1 MGLTRAAHFEEIKQI
16 RAEEP
21 QAIYSALENRQR
33 REVNRGD
40 CRLLILAADH
50 PARGAIAVGT
60 DAQAMGSRK
69 DLLDRFKEALS
80 NPAVDGVLG
89 TPDLIEDLALMGL
102 LEDKIVVGSMNR
114 GGLSD
119 SSFEFD
125 DRFTSYTI
133 KAIKEYGLD
142 FAKSLLRI
150 SLEDKETV
158 KTLESTAW
166 AVDAAVRHQVPI
178 MIEPFMSSWVDGK
191 VRNQLNATAVLK
203 SAVIASGLGSS
214 SAMSWLKLPVVDDME
229 RVMEATTL
237 PTLLLGGDVSEARED
252 VFLSWEKALGL
263 PGVRGLVVG
272 RSLLYPSDGDVS
284 KAVAMAV
291 QMVHPQN
298 IGGV

>member
-1 MGLTRAAHFEEIKQI
+1 MGLAKTASFEEIKRI

-21 QAIYSALENRQR
+21 QAIYTALAARKR
-33 REVNRGD
+33 REVSRGD
-40 CRLLILAADH
+40 GRLLILAADH
-50 PARGAIAVGT
+50 PARGAIAVGS
-60 DAQAMGSRK
+60 DLHAMGSRR
-69 DLLDRFKEALS
+69 DLLDRFKDALS
-80 NPAVDGVLG
+80 NPDVDGVLG
-89 TPDLIEDLALMGL
+89 TPDVIEDLALMGVL
-102 LEDKIVVGSMNR
+102 DDKIVVGSMNR
-114 GGLSD
+114 GGLSG

-133 KAIKEYGLD
+133 GAIKKYGLD

-150 SLEDKETV
+150 NLDDKETV
-158 KTLESTAW
+158 RTLESSAR
-166 AVDAAVRHQVPI
+166 AVDAAVEHQIPI

-191 VRNQLNATAVLK
+191 ARNQLDAIAVLK

-237 PTLLLGGDVSEARED
+237 PTLLLGGDVSEDRDE
-252 VFLSWEKALGL
+252 VFFSWEKALAL

-284 KAVAMAV
+284 KAVAKAA
-291 QMVHPQN
+291 QLVHFQKIRGN
-298 IGGV
+298 